1 MIRRRITLMSVLLLG
16 GLYNSYAQEVRDAQF
31 PGGDKAL
38 QQFIR
43 THAIY
48 PSDIKKKNDFKVIA
62 EILIKED
69 GTAVFGKLKKTKGAK
84 DGVLREVKH
93 LINSM
98 PPWEPAIG
106 RNTEG
111 KTVAEKSVVQLTIP
125 FTHRLYVGENEM
137 VVQVNNAGTLA
148 QQLTQEQQDTCT
160 ALTIKGKLN
169 STDILTLRQ
178 MAGADGGKGRL
189 KMLDLTHAEIV
200 TDRTTPYLV
209 IDAFDERIKSKR
221 KEESVDGGMQIPETA
236 DYSHLDFKGGPFLNQ
251 QMAKV
256 SITSTVFLLDEKAT
270 SQGNT
275 AGNWYDQKEL
285 NMAKLK
291 EKDMWKFKGH
301 TLTME
306 NGRCIFKAY
315 TTKKTY
321 CRDMF
326 YRCPQLKYVMMPWNH
341 QENDKV
347 RVGNLQ
353 HLYLL

>member
-1 MIRRRITLMSVLLLG
+1 MKPITIVVFLMLAKFFSVFP
-16 GLYNSYAQEVRDAQF
+16 QEVRDAQF

-38 QQFIR
+38 QQYIR

-48 PSDIKKKNDFKVIA
+48 PSDIKKKNDFKVVA

-69 GTAVFGKLKKTKGAK
+69 GTAVFGKLKKPKGAK

-93 LINSM
+93 LVNSM

-106 RNTEG
+106 RDSDG
-111 KTVAEKSVVQLTIP
+111 KTIAEKSVVQLTIP
-125 FTHRLYVGENEM
+125 FIQHLYVGENEM
-137 VVQVNNAGTLA
+137 VVQVNNPGTLA

-160 ALTIKGKLN
+160 ALTVKGKLN
-169 STDILTLRQ
+169 STDILTLRK

-189 KMLDLTHAEIV
+189 KVLDLSHAEIV
-200 TDRTTPYLV
+200 TDRTTPYLA
-209 IDAFDERIKSKR
+209 IDASDERIKSKR

-256 SITSTVFLLDEKAT
+256 SITSTVFLLDEKAK
-270 SQGNT
+270 SQGNP

-285 NMAKLK
+285 NLAKLK
-291 EKDMWKFKGH
+291 EKSMCQFKGH

-326 YRCPQLKYVMMPWNH
+326 YRCPQLKYVMMPWSH

-347 RVGNLQ
+347 RVENLQ
-353 HLYLL
+353 HLYLM